1 MLYFLTLQPMH
12 VKKQVDIQ
20 TLITFGLSK
29 YKIFKR
35 KDSFCLKYEGI
46 SL

>member
-29 YKIFKR
+29 YRFLREKIHF
-35 KDSFCLKYEGI
+35 S
-46 SL
+46 